1 MALPCTS
8 LSTSLNYVLAANPKY
23 LHRLLRQTILLLFS
37 VGITSSLKDAIA
49 EPDINAATQS
59 APATQSKKPS
69 ANDVRRWVRE
79 LGHDSFSIRQ
89 DAAEKLLAAGMIARG
104 PLLEVAAGPDPETR
118 AAARRL
124 VALIDRTEF
133 RHRLDA
139 FAADTDGKL
148 GLTLPG
154 WEQFQKIAGSDA
166 NARALFVDMQ
176 RQEAALLAA
185 AFGTTKRLP
194 EDLWA
199 ARLLR
204 VAQWQ
209 VHGDRTVMPSMG
221 SCAAMIFLATL
232 PEMNVSDIAAQQVQI
247 IVQRPPIK
255 EQLAPDASQAAVRK
269 LVVTWL
275 LHCPNSNEDVLR
287 QRLGIIAS
295 SNLKDALPLALQVCD
310 GGPEYAHIQPLTKAV
325 AVLIVGQIGGRE
337 HIARLEPLL
346 EDASVCVPLQQQVP
360 GQPATSVQVRDVVLN
375 VIINL
380 SGQSP
385 ADYGYLGARMASPRT
400 FNLQTLYR
408 DNDQQRSEAITK
420 WRGWRAAH
428 KEELKAP
435 GR

>member
-1 MALPCTS
+1 M
-8 LSTSLNYVLAANPKY
+8 LAAIPEY
-23 LHRLLRQTILLLFS
+23 LHFPLRQAIVLLI
-37 VGITSSLKDAIA
+37 GIGAMSPLTTVSA
-49 EPDINAATQS
+49 EPNSNAVEQS
-59 APATQSKKPS
+59 ASPTQPKKPS
-69 ANDVRRWVRE
+69 ADDIRRWIKE
-79 LGHDSFSIRQ
+79 LGNDSYSIRQ
-89 DAAEKLLAAGMIARG
+89 DAAEKLLAAGMDARES
-104 PLLEVAAGPDPETR
+104 LLEVAAGPDPETR

-166 NARALFVDMQ
+166 NARSLFVEMQ

-194 EDLWA
+194 DDLWA
-199 ARLLR
+199 ARLQR

-209 VHGDRTVMPSMG
+209 VHGDRTVMPNIG
-221 SCAAMIFLATL
+221 SCAAVIFLAML
-232 PEMNVSDIAAQQVQI
+232 PEMNISDVAAQQIQI
-247 IVQRPPIK
+247 IVQRPPVK

-269 LVVTWL
+269 LVITWL
-275 LHCPNSNEDVLR
+275 LQCPNTNEDVLR

-295 SNLKDALPLALQVCD
+295 NNLKDALPLALRVCD
-310 GGPEYAHIQPLTKAV
+310 GDPQYAHIQPLTKAV
-325 AVLIVGQIGGRE
+325 AALVVGQLGGRE
-337 HIARLEPLL
+337 HIARLESLL

-360 GQPATSVQVRDVVLN
+360 GQPPTSVQVRDVALN
-375 VIINL
+375 VLINL

-385 ADYGYLGARMASPRT
+385 AEYGYIGTRMASPRT

-408 DNDQQRSEAITK
+408 DNDQQRIEAIAK
-420 WRGWRAAH
+420 WRTWRAAH
-428 KEELKAP
+428 KNELDAP
-435 GR
+435 KGK

>member
-1 MALPCTS
+1 MP
-8 LSTSLNYVLAANPKY
+8 
-23 LHRLLRQTILLLFS
+23 LLLALCTLS
-37 VGITSSLKDAIA
+37 QLTAINA
-49 EPDINAATQS
+49 EPTGS
-59 APATQSKKPS
+59 STTKPASLARPNNPS
-69 ANDVRRWVRE
+69 AEDVQRWIKE
-79 LGHDSFSIRQ
+79 LGNDTYSIRQ
-89 DAAEKLLAAGMIARG
+89 DAAEKLLAAGMAARE
-104 PLLEVAAGPDPETR
+104 PLLDVAAGPDPETR

-139 FAADTDGKL
+139 FAADTDGKQ

-154 WEQFQKIAGSDA
+154 WEQFQKIAGGDA
-166 NARALFVDMQ
+166 GARSLFVDMQ

-199 ARLLR
+199 ARLQR

-209 VHGDRTVMPSMG
+209 VHGDRTVMPSIG

-232 PEMNVSDIAAQQVQI
+232 PEMNVSDVAAQQIQI

-255 EQLAPDASQAAVRK
+255 EQLAADASQASVRK
-269 LVVTWL
+269 LVITWL
-275 LHCPNSNEDVLR
+275 MQCPNTNEDVLR

-295 SNLKDALPLALQVCD
+295 NNLKDALPLALQVCD
-310 GGPEYAHIQPLTKAV
+310 GDPQFAHIQPLTKAV

-337 HIARLEPLL
+337 HITRLEPLL
-346 EDASVCVPLQQQVP
+346 EDASVCVPLQQQAP
-360 GQPATSVQVRDVVLN
+360 GQPPTTVQVRDVVLN
-375 VIINL
+375 VIVNL

-385 ADYGYLGARMASPRT
+385 ADYGYIGAKMASPRT

-408 DNDQQRSEAITK
+408 DNDQQRSEAIAK
-420 WRGWRAAH
+420 WRAWRAAH
-428 KEELKAP
+428 KDEILPSAGK
-435 GR
+435 